1 MTTVP
6 ETSWTTRL
14 AVTYTDETGEHEIS
28 PIQSFT
34 PTFATSA
41 EPLHSI
47 ERTHVGVV
55 ATPPSLTFSMTV
67 NAIGAAAAQLTAL
80 ALNGTQ
86 FDITLKEQTGNDWSF
101 STIVMSRCVITS
113 AGPTA
118 ATISGAPQAT
128 FSGFSM
134 HVDATA
140 STGTK
145 TSGPPPQNPA

>member
-1 MTTVP
+1 MSIM

-14 AVTYTDETGEHEIS
+14 AVQFTDAHGDHEIS
-28 PIQSFT
+28 PIVSYT
-34 PTFATSA
+34 PTITTSA

-55 ATPPSLTFSMTV
+55 ATPQSLTFSMTV
-67 NAIGAAAAQLTAL
+67 NAIGPAAAQLTAL

-86 FDITLKEQTGNDWSF
+86 FNISLLEKVGNDWSF

-113 AGPTA
+113 ASPTS
-118 ATISGAPQAT
+118 ATVSGAPQAT

-134 HVDATA
+134 HVD
-140 STGTK
+140 STDSGGTK
-145 TSGPPPQNPA
+145 TSGPPQSGA

>member
-1 MTTVP
+1 MTTP
-6 ETSWTTRL
+6 ESSWNTRL
-14 AVTYTDETGEHEIS
+14 AVHYTDGAGEHEIS

-34 PTFATSA
+34 PTFAMSA

-55 ATPPSLTFSMTV
+55 TTPASLTFSMTV
-67 NAIGAAAAQLTAL
+67 SAIGSAAAQLTAL

-86 FDITLKEQTGNDWSF
+86 FDITLLEQSGNDWSF

-113 AGPTA
+113 AGPTT

-134 HVDATA
+134 HVDSTDTA
-140 STGTK
+140 GVK
-145 TSGPPPQNPA
+145 TSGPPQTVA

>member
-1 MTTVP
+1 MTTP
-6 ETSWTTRL
+6 DNNWSTRL
-14 AVTYTDETGEHEIS
+14 AVHYTDDTGEHEIS

-34 PTFATSA
+34 PTFAMSA

-55 ATPPSLTFSMTV
+55 TTPPSLTFSLTV
-67 NAIGAAAAQLTAL
+67 NAIGPAAAQLTSL
-80 ALNGTQ
+80 ALKGQQ
-86 FDITLKEQTGNDWSF
+86 FDITLLEQSGNDWSF

-113 AGPTA
+113 AGPTT

-134 HVDATA
+134 HVD
-140 STGTK
+140 STDSGGVK
-145 TSGPPPQNPA
+145 TSGPPQTVA

>member
-1 MTTVP
+1 MSVT
-6 ETSWTTRL
+6 ETNWTTRL
-14 AVTYTDETGEHEIS
+14 AVKYTDDQGDHEIS

-55 ATPPSLTFSMTV
+55 ATPHSLTFAMTV
-67 NAIGAAAAQLTAL
+67 NAIGPAAAQLTAL
-80 ALNGTQ
+80 ALKGTE
-86 FDITLKEQTGNDWSF
+86 FDITLQEKDGNDWSF
-101 STIVMSRCVITS
+101 STIVMRRCVITS
-113 AGPTA
+113 AGPTV

-134 HVDATA
+134 GVD
-140 STGTK
+140 STDSGNVK
-145 TSGPPPQNPA
+145 TSDPQLGL

>member
-1 MTTVP
+1 MSIT
-6 ETSWTTRL
+6 ETNWTTRL
-14 AVTYTDETGEHEIS
+14 AVKYTDEKGDHEIS

-55 ATPPSLTFSMTV
+55 ATPHSLTFSMTV
-67 NAIGAAAAQLTAL
+67 NAIGSAAAELTAL
-80 ALNGTQ
+80 ALNGTE
-86 FDITLKEQTGNDWSF
+86 FDITLQESGDGNEWSF
-101 STIVMSRCVITS
+101 STIVMRRCVITS

-134 HVDATA
+134 QVD
-140 STGTK
+140 STDSHNVK
-145 TSGPPPQNPA
+145 TSDPQLGL